1 MKTKVIYS
9 FLLLSILFL
18 ACREEK
24 KTNENET
31 NSKMELVM
39 EIHDEVMPEMS
50 TIGKLVGELKP
61 MADSTEQG
69 REYRD
74 AMEDLQAAHKAM
86 MDWMRG
92 FGDRFDSEEILH
104 GKKLSAQKQEWLLEE
119 EVKVKALRDQI
130 NGSIERAKQLLEEE

>member
-1 MKTKVIYS
+1 MKTKVIYN

-24 KTNENET
+24 KTSENET
-31 NSKMELVM
+31 SSRMELVL

-61 MADSTEQG
+61 MVDSTDQG
-69 REYRD
+69 REYQD
-74 AMEDLQAAHKAM
+74 AMEDLQLAHKAM

-92 FGDRFDSEEILH
+92 FGDRFDSDEILR
-104 GKKLSAQKQEWLLEE
+104 GKKLTAKKQEWLLEE

-130 NGSIERAKQLLEEE
+130 NSSIERAKLLLDDQ